1 MNIVISLSKDW
12 FFNQIL
18 ACLWSFF
25 EHISIYFDLF
35 LYLCRQTTVIY
46 HGKVKSYKSR
56 SRRTR
61 LKQ

>member
-1 MNIVISLSKDW
+1 ME
-12 FFNQIL
+12 
-18 ACLWSFF
+18 FF
-25 EHISIYFDLF
+25 EYISICLEYF

-61 LKQ
+61 PEQQMIV